1 MTVEYVASGGYYSHA
16 HAPVYQSTT
25 VPLWFNDHTR
35 SLWNVIPPNS
45 AEIQCVFLWFHFK
58 NLIESFANEDIF
70 LHVYILCWCWI
81 RLLLFIQSLW
91 TNKYW
96 LKRPVYTYIFVK
108 CISKTTSVVW
118 FYGIAILSQLHAVC
132 SGHWSRYSVLCTY
145 YIHVHCTIMT

>member
-25 VPLWFNDHTR
+25 VPLWFKDHTR

-96 LKRPVYTYIFVK
+96 LWKFCVHLYFREMYLQDHIRGLVLWHCDFKSIT
-108 CISKTTSVVW
+108 
-118 FYGIAILSQLHAVC
+118 C
-132 SGHWSRYSVLCTY
+132 SLFWTLN
-145 YIHVHCTIMT
+145 